1 MLVYCSLWTLRKRGR
16 GQACRRRSSLH
27 CPISFVEYSA
37 LAVFGRYSD
46 PSVHHEMGRGSSTR
60 CRSCTNDIAAVMM
73 VGVPTDK
80 VGHPRLFVKLG
91 AFKGFFPTIICY
103 THAHSPTMY
112 THVVS
117 FHSDRVIPPT
127 ISHSIAEILGFMYI
141 PQHHVSRAMHII
153 RLFKTSFYL
162 GKQHRT
168 TC

>member
-1 MLVYCSLWTLRKRGR
+1 MQATISHARALIQLVDTGNEDEV
-16 GQACRRRSSLH
+16 RRVDVDHLYIAPFHS
-27 CPISFVEYSA
+27 YSV

-153 RLFKTSFYL
+153 RLFKPYFY
-162 GKQHRT
+162 KSR
-168 TC
+168 